1 MSSTTFDPAVFKLR
15 YPEFSA
21 VDETLLGL
29 YFNEATLYL
38 RNDGSSVVKDIPVRM
53 MLLNMLTAHICELN
67 NALSARGSQPLVGRI
82 SSVGEGAVNV
92 KADMDSPSAQN
103 DWLNQTKYGA
113 ALLAAMRSCGLLSIR
128 MFPGPSIIT
137 TYPLR

>member
-53 MLLNMLTAHICELN
+53 MFLNMLTAHICELN

-82 SSVGEGAVNV
+82 SSAGEGAVNV
-92 KADMDSPSAQN
+92 KADMASPSGMSEYF
-103 DWLNQTKYGA
+103 LQTKYGVQYWSA
-113 ALLAAMRSCGLLSIR
+113 VAPYRTMR
-128 MFPGPSIIT
+128 MFAGPSVPF
-137 TYPLR
+137 TYPFPR